1 MEISILEA
9 IPGKEVLAKD
19 IITEKGL
26 LLLKRGTLLTKTH
39 KDRLKKF
46 FIKNCCNHIAI

>member
-9 IPGKEVLAKD
+9 IPGKDVLAKD

-26 LLLKRGTLLTKTH
+26 LLLKRGTLLTRKH

-46 FIKNCCNHIAI
+46 LIKSVVII